1 MPAKSEAPVRIS
13 AFGVCAMHFAR
24 RMTQAAAALVLLSTT
39 LLLSGAAVYGLLS
52 MHSWAECVLQSH
64 AMSFA
69 RHSPVSVADGSLLV
83 KMLVALASAIS
94 VFFPFFVT
102 SAATAAAFAFSASSF
117 ACLTTPTASRSAF
130 RSAAPD
136 LLTSKRAVAFLSRS
150 TSFASASWFPALA
163 ATPIASS
170 LNGGCPATSLCAS
183 TSAAFARASATCLLL
198 ASDPSAEMLSA
209 CATVATAAC
218 TCAASVSAVPLLS
231 SATFTSCC
239 TRPHKMPHSRTL
251 SFAAACACPVAS
263 ATSSATAAS
272 CPSAPILPTCRV
284 PSTLTHAPKC
294 FARSNSHCV
303 SDA

>member
-1 MPAKSEAPVRIS
+1 MPAKSEAVVGIS
-13 AFGVCAMHFAR
+13 ASGVCATHFAR
-24 RMTQAAAALVLLSTT
+24 RMTQAAAALVLRST
-39 LLLSGAAVYGLLS
+39 LAPLSGGAVYGLLS
-52 MHSWAECVLQSH
+52 MHSWPECVLQSH

-69 RHSPVSVADGSLLV
+69 RQLPVSVVVGGLLV
-83 KMLVALASAIS
+83 KMLAALSSAFS
-94 VFFPFFVT
+94 VFFPSFVT
-102 SAATAAAFAFSASSF
+102 SAATAAAFAFFASAVAF
-117 ACLTTPTASRSAF
+117 FTIPNAARSAF
-130 RSAAPD
+130 RIAAPD

-150 TSFASASWFPALA
+150 TSFASASWSPAPA

-209 CATVATAAC
+209 CATVAIAAC

-251 SFAAACACPVAS
+251 SFAVACACPVAS

-272 CPSAPILPTCRV
+272 CPSAP
-284 PSTLTHAPKC
+284 
-294 FARSNSHCV
+294 
-303 SDA
+303 